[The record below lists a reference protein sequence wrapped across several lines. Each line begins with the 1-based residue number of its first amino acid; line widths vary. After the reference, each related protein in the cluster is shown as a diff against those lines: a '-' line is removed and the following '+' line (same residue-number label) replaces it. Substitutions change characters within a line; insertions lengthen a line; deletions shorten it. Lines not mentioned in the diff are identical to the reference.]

1 MMKYLRNGRVLHSI
15 AITALLF
22 AIPSFATSK
31 ERISPMKVD
40 IEQVKRW
47 NQFADNIYTLHLAL
61 IENTDIRTEEE
72 VGGYGG
78 VNSGDFYKEVRYFEK
93 QSGRLL
99 SIIQWE
105 LEQPDV
111 IHSIEVFIYKHD
123 QLELDYSATYLP
135 HHRNAPIHTMVN
147 FYGDSE
153 GLRSFRQFDASGERI
168 YEQCSGT
175 HFNTDVDISLEDYQL
190 LTPSG
195 EILATMSS
203 EPYVACFGDLPKKA
217 DKYLDPLVNIPEV
230 QLTKNKAANEQGGY
244 EAANAR
250 INKLT
255 HQISGH
261 LTPAHLYLQRG
272 EEYFHL
278 LSFDKSDEDLS
289 RAIELDASL
298 SKAWFWRGMVRGRQG
313 RVAEGISDLSVFL
326 ERHPNSSLGYTK
338 RGVRYIWNG
347 ELENA
352 ERDLR
357 KAIELNPNNAE
368 AHDDLG
374 VMLAQKQR
382 IDEAIQH
389 FSTTIRIEPSYQ
401 KGHHNLA
408 TALYLKG
415 KSQAALF
422 AVDQSLRLLPNN
434 QSSLMLK
441 SEILARL
448 GRHSEA
454 VALREQAEFLP
465 SGNWQ
470 EQFTPSQ

>member
-1 MMKYLRNGRVLHSI
+1 MHYLIDIRIIRSLI
-15 AITALLF
+15 CMAILLGLPGITTA
-22 AIPSFATSK
+22 K
-31 ERISPMKVD
+31 ERLSPMKAD
-40 IEQVKRW
+40 ARQVKQW
-47 NQFADNIYTLHLAL
+47 NEFADNIYSLHKAL
-61 IENTDIRTEEE
+61 VKNVDVRTEEE

-78 VNSGDFYKEVRYFEK
+78 LNAGDFYKEVRYFDK
-93 QSGRLL
+93 HSGRLL
-99 SIIQWE
+99 STIQWE
-105 LEQPDV
+105 LERPDV

-123 QLELDYSATYLP
+123 QVQLDYSATYLP
-135 HHRNAPIHTMVN
+135 HHRNAPIHTLVN
-147 FYGDSE
+147 FYGSTD

-168 YEQCSGT
+168 YEQCSGS
-175 HFNTDVDISLEDYQL
+175 HFNADVDISLEDYEL
-190 LTPSG
+190 LTPNG
-195 EILATMSS
+195 EILALMSS
-203 EPYVACFGDLPKKA
+203 ESYLACFGDLPTKA
-217 DKYLDPLVNIPEV
+217 DKYLDPLVNVPDI
-230 QLTKNKAANEQGGY
+230 QIATSSQSNEQDSH
-244 EAANAR
+244 EAVRAR
-250 INKLT
+250 IERLTNK
-255 HQISGH
+255 ISGH
-261 LTPAHLYLQRG
+261 LAPAHLYLQRG
-272 EEYFHL
+272 EAYFNVL
-278 LSFDKSDEDLS
+278 NFDKADDDLS

-313 RVAEGISDLSVFL
+313 RVAEGINDLTVFL

-352 ERDLR
+352 ERDLLR
-357 KAIELNPNNAE
+357 AIELNPSNAE

-374 VMLAQKQR
+374 VILAQKQR

-389 FSTTIRIEPSYQ
+389 FSTTIRIEPDYQ

-415 KSQAALF
+415 KTQAALF

-434 QSSLMLK
+434 QGSLMLK